1 MKLLDSQAPVE
12 GTEFAPEAEALFREA
27 RKRERRRRFGVAL
40 AVLLV
45 AGGAGAAVAIIGGGA
60 GRTVQTTVSSPLGKG
75 GPTVDGK
82 AFAHEGLLAFASNGA
97 LYVLDGATRDAPR
110 SWGLAFGRGRTVVF
124 A

>member
-27 RKRERRRRFGVAL
+27 RKRERRRRFGAAL

-60 GRTVQTTVSSPLGKG
+60 GRTVQTTVSSPLERG
-75 GPTVDGK
+75 GRRSTARPSHTR
-82 AFAHEGLLAFASNGA
+82 ACSRSCQM
-97 LYVLDGATRDAPR
+97 VLST
-110 SWGLAFGRGRTVVF
+110 F
-124 A
+124 